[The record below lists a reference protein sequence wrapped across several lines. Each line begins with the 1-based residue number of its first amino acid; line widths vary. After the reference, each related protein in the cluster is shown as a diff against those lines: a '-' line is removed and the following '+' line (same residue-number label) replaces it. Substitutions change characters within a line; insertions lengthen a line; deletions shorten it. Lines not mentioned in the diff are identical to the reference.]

1 MKKIDYKQ
9 LYNEQLQILE
19 KENAEMRFV
28 LEGLAIH
35 LRFDTSYSGLGW
47 SKRIEKVLGRK

>member
-1 MKKIDYKQ
+1 M
-9 LYNEQLQILE
+9 NESRNYLTKLE

-28 LEGLAIH
+28 LEGLETH

-47 SKRIEKVLGRK
+47 SKRIEKC